1 MNRILNNPPEPFV
14 QPAWEF
20 SFPLL
25 TAQFLNP
32 AKRRNLMVSHEELLS
47 LAKLAKLSIPP
58 EKLQN
63 LAEEMNSII
72 DFADTINSIPA
83 DHNDFDNINGLSNV
97 FREDTIQES
106 LPQEEILKNAQDQDD
121 GCFLVK
127 KRS

>member
-1 MNRILNNPPEPFV
+1 
-14 QPAWEF
+14 
-20 SFPLL
+20 
-25 TAQFLNP
+25 
-32 AKRRNLMVSHEELLS
+32 MVSHEELLS
-47 LAKLAKLSIPP
+47 LAKLSKLSIPP

-83 DHNDFDNINGLSNV
+83 DQNDFDNINGLSNV
-97 FREDTIQES
+97 FREDKIQES